1 MNTEV
6 IVIGVLIVLSIAG
19 IAWPKISSFLL
30 KNKGDKKIDL
40 AASPSDF
47 EYRMRL
53 INELLEACQ
62 KCEAEV
68 KAVTAA
74 GDVVAKHWKDVDHE

>member
-6 IVIGVLIVLSIAG
+6 IVAG
-19 IAWPKISSFLL
+19 IAWPKISGFLL
-30 KNKGDKKIDL
+30 KGREEKQIDL
-40 AASPSDF
+40 GASPSDF

-62 KCEAEV
+62 KCEAEI
-68 KAVTAA
+68 KAVTSA
-74 GDVVAKHWKDVDHE
+74 GDVIAKHWKEDSHE

>member
-1 MNTEV
+1 MTAET
-6 IVIGVLIVLSIAG
+6 ITVLVLVLLSIAG
-19 IAWPKISSFLL
+19 IAWPRISSLLL
-30 KNKGDKKIDL
+30 KSKGEKQIDL
-40 AASPSDF
+40 AAPPSDF

-62 KCEAEV
+62 KCEAEI

>member
-6 IVIGVLIVLSIAG
+6 IVGGVLVVLSIAG
-19 IAWPKISSFLL
+19 VAWPRISKLIL
-30 KNKGDKKIDL
+30 KEGEAKQVDL
-40 AASPSDF
+40 GASPSEF

-62 KCEAEV
+62 KCEAEI

-74 GDVVAKHWKDVDHE
+74 GDVIAKHWKEDSHG

>member
-1 MNTEV
+1 MNELI
-6 IVIGVLIVLSIAG
+6 IVSVLVVLSILG
-19 IAWPKISSFLL
+19 IAWPNISGWLL
-30 KNKGDKKIDL
+30 KSKEGKQIDL
-40 AASPSDF
+40 AAAPSDF

-62 KCEAEV
+62 KCEAEI

-74 GDVVAKHWKDVDHE
+74 GDVIAKHWKDIDHE

>member
-1 MNTEV
+1 MNIEA
-6 IVIGVLIVLSIAG
+6 ILIGVLVVLSVAG
-19 IAWPKISSFLL
+19 IAWPKISEFFL
-30 KNKGDKKIDL
+30 KSKGDKKVDL

-62 KCEAEV
+62 KCEAEI

-74 GDVVAKHWKDVDHE
+74 GDVIAKHWKDLDHG

>member
-1 MNTEV
+1 MNEL
-6 IVIGVLIVLSIAG
+6 IVVSVLVVLSILG
-19 IAWPKISSFLL
+19 IAWPNISGWLL
-30 KNKGDKKIDL
+30 KSKEGKQIDL

-62 KCEAEV
+62 KCEAEI

-74 GDVVAKHWKDVDHE
+74 GDVIAKHWKDIDHE

>member
-1 MNTEV
+1 MNEL
-6 IVIGVLIVLSIAG
+6 IVVSVLVVLSILG
-19 IAWPKISSFLL
+19 IAWPNISGWLL
-30 KNKGDKKIDL
+30 KSKEGGQIDL
-40 AASPSDF
+40 ASSPSDF

-62 KCEAEV
+62 KCEAEI

-74 GDVVAKHWKDVDHE
+74 GDVIAKHWKDLDHE